1 MSRNVIF
8 INGNLGNDVEI
19 KSIGEDKKVCN
30 FSIAESVPTSKKD
43 ENGKIIYKT
52 RWHNVV
58 AWGYLAQKMADFS
71 IKGLPVVVSG
81 SLEYDEEKIG
91 DRTVKHAKVIAETID
106 LYAIFN
112 TTVAKESKNTNHVIP
127 EEAWAPGLR

>member
-1 MSRNVIF
+1 MSRNIII

-43 ENGKIIYKT
+43 ETGKTIYKT
-52 RWHNVV
+52 KWHNVT
-58 AWGYLAQKMADFS
+58 AWGFLAQKMADAS
-71 IKGLPVVVSG
+71 IKGQPVVVSG
-81 SLEYDEEKIG
+81 TLDYEEEKIG
-91 DRTVKHAKVIAETID
+91 ERTIKHAKITAESID

-112 TTVAKESKNTNHVIP
+112 LNAAKESKNPTNIIP
-127 EEAWAPGLR
+127 EEAWRS